1 MQTLTLL
8 VLIALA
14 VALFLGWGWLRL
26 SERHSSRRQRPG
38 IPSQPVLA
46 RSNASELAGSKMLS
60 ALRAEAD
67 SETIVLPN
75 PLRQRR

>member
-8 VLIALA
+8 VPLALA
-14 VALFLGWGWLRL
+14 VFVLLGWVWV
-26 SERHSSRRQRPG
+26 RHSTKRAHRRPV
-38 IPSQPVLA
+38 PHPTTQPVVA

-67 SETIVLPN
+67 NDTIVLPN

>member
-8 VLIALA
+8 VPLALA
-14 VALFLGWGWLRL
+14 VVVLLGWVWLRQ
-26 SERHSSRRQRPG
+26 SAKRAHQRQRLDT
-38 IPSQPVLA
+38 PSQPVVA

-67 SETIVLPN
+67 SDTIVLPN

>member
-8 VLIALA
+8 VPLALA
-14 VALFLGWGWLRL
+14 AIVLLGWVWLRQ
-26 SERHSSRRQRPG
+26 SSKHAHRRPRLDTPA
-38 IPSQPVLA
+38 QPVVA
-46 RSNASELAGSKMLS
+46 RSNASELAGNKMLS

-67 SETIVLPN
+67 NDTIVLPN